1 MTFPKRI
8 QDSPAF
14 LHAISNKGRM
24 LYGED
29 IYVGYRYYDAVD
41 LAVEFP
47 FGHGLSYTTFRMHNL
62 RVFCRDDMLSIKI
75 SLDNTGK
82 RAGAE
87 VVQVYI
93 AQQCR
98 SIARPPKELKGFSKK
113 FLQPSETAEVL
124 IEIPVKYATS
134 YWDDSVRKWTSDAG
148 TYDVLV
154 GDSSRASKL
163 LIGKFETKDTF
174 SWSGI

>member
-1 MTFPKRI
+1 
-8 QDSPAF
+8 
-14 LHAISNKGRM
+14 M

-29 IYVGYRYYDAVD
+29 IYVGYRYYDAVN

-47 FGHGLSYTTFRMHNL
+47 FGHGLSYTTFRMQNL
-62 RVFCRDDMLSIKI
+62 RVVCKDDILSVRV
-75 SLDNTGK
+75 SLENTGK

-87 VVQVYI
+87 VVQVYV

-98 SIARPPKELKGFSKK
+98 SIARPPKELKGFSKR
-113 FLQPSETAEVL
+113 FLQPSETAEVS
-124 IEIPVKYATS
+124 IEIPIKYATS

-154 GDSSRASKL
+154 GNSSRAQKF
-163 LIGKFETKDTF
+163 LINKFETNATF

>member
-1 MTFPKRI
+1 
-8 QDSPAF
+8 
-14 LHAISNKGRM
+14 M

-47 FGHGLSYTTFRMHNL
+47 FGHGLSYTTFRMHSL
-62 RVFCRDDMLSIKI
+62 RVVCKDGILSVRV
-75 SLDNTGK
+75 SLENSGK

-87 VVQVYI
+87 VVQVYV
-93 AQQCR
+93 AQRCR
-98 SIARPPKELKGFSKK
+98 SIARPPKELKGFSKRY
-113 FLQPSETAEVL
+113 LQPSETAEVL

-134 YWDDSVRKWTSDAG
+134 YWDDSVRKWTSDVG
-148 TYDVLV
+148 PYDVLV
-154 GDSSRASKL
+154 GNSSRAQKF
-163 LIGKFETKDTF
+163 LIDKFETNDTF